1 MKEREREQRK
11 QDKLKQNPP
20 TGGFCDILVYMFQ
33 QENRLRKERDF
44 NLVMKH
50 GSWQNGLLLDIKVL
64 DLSKNEKFFPKFKK
78 EAKPRTEPLSGSGT
92 GDSETFSSQL
102 KLAISVGLKF
112 HKSAVIRNRVRRQIR
127 EVLRL
132 LIKDDKIKNGY
143 YILVVAK
150 KAILDKVYADI
161 SQEIKVLLSRAKVLK

>member
-1 MKEREREQRK
+1 MKEKEREQRK
-11 QDKLKQNPP
+11 QDKPNQNPP
-20 TGGFCDILVYMFQ
+20 TGGFCDILLYMFQ

-50 GSWQNGLLLDIKVL
+50 GYWQNGLLLDIKIL
-64 DLSKNEKFFPKFKK
+64 ELAKNEKFFPKK
-78 EAKPRTEPLSGSGT
+78 ETF
-92 GDSETFSSQL
+92 ETFSSQL

-112 HKSAVIRNRVRRQIR
+112 HKSAVVRNRVRRQIR

-132 LIKDDKIKNGY
+132 LIKDDKIKKGY
-143 YILVVAK
+143 YILMVAK
-150 KAILDKVYADI
+150 KAVLDKVYADI